1 MHATI
6 TIDLFERAALGAGM
20 DYILHYDVAA
30 LLITLIIMIQ
40 YYSNRRIN
48 LGVRRLFVE
57 MLLLAAFSSA
67 LDLVTI
73 YTIEHP
79 QSVPLVINYPLN
91 MLYLLSFNGVPM
103 LYFVYV
109 WQVTRPSVKWKKWEY
124 AAAFGPYVVDVLL
137 ILTTVFTHAVVYFD
151 DDLVYRHGPLM
162 IVLYIGAFYYMISV
176 LVRTL
181 RYRDRL
187 TRSQQYVVAFYTVG
201 TIASIAMQ
209 MLVSGL
215 LVVQFAMALALL
227 LMYMSLE
234 NPEDFTDTH
243 IGSFNRL
250 AFTETLSSYLR
261 AEKDFE
267 VLGIQIG
274 GIGYL
279 RSVIGLT
286 NINGLM
292 RLIADFLESI
302 SGRKRKVFYLEQS
315 RFMILAD
322 GKDMS
327 WEMYREV
334 LKRRFQRPFT
344 FEGMDFSLD
353 LALTLLPNNE
363 HQGITEAEDIIRMLE
378 CSLQEAEESGTELTV
393 IAGGQLLEKGRREGE
408 IVHILREA
416 VRNRRFEVYYQPIYS
431 VEKKRYC
438 SAEAL
443 IRLQDDRM
451 GYISPEEFV
460 PLAERHGLIIEM
472 GAFVFREVCRF
483 ITQNRLWEHGIEYI
497 DVNLSV
503 VQCMQENLHEQ
514 LTAIMDEFH
523 LPYHCINLEIT
534 ETAAVLSSENL
545 RNNMSR
551 LMEKGVN
558 FSLDDY
564 GTGFSNTASIIKYPF
579 HTIKLDKSMLWSST
593 ESEKA
598 MCALEHMIAMI
609 KSMHMEL
616 VCEGVETLSQATM
629 LEHMGCDYF
638 QGYYFSKPVTAAA
651 FIDLLTK
658 YTMDG
663 LTEGNR

>member
-1 MHATI
+1 MN
-6 TIDLFERAALGAGM
+6 
-20 DYILHYDVAA
+20 YILHYDVAA
-30 LLITLIIMIQ
+30 LLITLIIILQ

-48 LGVRRLFVE
+48 LGVRRLFVY
-57 MLLLAAFSSA
+57 MLVLATVSDA
-67 LDLVTI
+67 LDLITI

-79 QSVPLVINYPLN
+79 QCLPLAIHYPLN
-91 MLYLLSFNGVPM
+91 MLYLLSFNSIPM
-103 LYFVYV
+103 LYFLYV
-109 WQVTRPSVKWKKWEY
+109 WEVTKTSAKWEKWEY
-124 AAAFGPYVVDVLL
+124 VAGLGPYVLDAVL
-137 ILTTVFTHAVVYFD
+137 ILTTVFTHGVIYFD

-162 IVLYIGAFYYMISV
+162 LVLYIGAFYYMISV
-176 LVRTL
+176 LVRTI

-187 TRSQQYVVAFYTVG
+187 TRSQEFVAAFYTVG
-201 TIASIAMQ
+201 TIVGIAMQ
-209 MLVSGL
+209 MLASGL
-215 LVVQFAMALALL
+215 LIVQFAMALALL

-243 IGSFNRL
+243 IGAFNRL

-261 AEKDFE
+261 MEKDFE
-267 VLGIQIG
+267 VMGIQIG
-274 GIGYL
+274 GVGYL
-279 RSVIGLT
+279 RSVIGMT

-292 RLIADFLESI
+292 RLIAGFLESI
-302 SGRKRKVFYLEQS
+302 SGRNRKIFYLEQN
-315 RFMILAD
+315 RFMILAEGRD
-322 GKDMS
+322 VP
-327 WEMYREV
+327 WEMFREV

-353 LALTLLPNNE
+353 LALTLLPNKE
-363 HQGITEAEDIIRMLE
+363 HQGIIEAEDIIRMLE
-378 CSLQEAEESGTELTV
+378 CSLEEAEESGTELAV
-393 IAGGQLLEKGRREGE
+393 ISGGQLLEKGRREGE

-416 VRNRRFEVYYQPIYS
+416 VRNQRFEVYYQPIYS
-431 VEKKRYC
+431 VQKKRYC

-443 IRLQDDRM
+443 IRLRDERM

-472 GAFVFREVCRF
+472 GIFVFREVCRF

-514 LTAIMDEFH
+514 LLAIMDEYH

-534 ETAAVLSSENL
+534 ETAAVLSTESL
-545 RNNMSR
+545 HNNMTR

-598 MCALEHMIAMI
+598 MWALEYMIAMV

-616 VCEGVETLSQATM
+616 VCEGVETQAQAEM
-629 LEHMGCDYF
+629 LERMGCDYF
-638 QGYYFSKPVTAAA
+638 QGYYFSKPVNAAA
-651 FIDLLTK
+651 FLDLLLK
-658 YTMDG
+658 KQH
-663 LTEGNR
+663 E

>member
-1 MHATI
+1 
-6 TIDLFERAALGAGM
+6 M

-48 LGVRRLFVE
+48 LGVRRLFVY
-57 MLLLAAFSSA
+57 MLVLATVSDA
-67 LDLVTI
+67 LDLITV

-79 QSVPLVINYPLN
+79 QCLPLAIHYPLN
-91 MLYLLSFNGVPM
+91 MLYLLSFNSIPM
-103 LYFVYV
+103 LYFLYV
-109 WQVTRPSVKWKKWEY
+109 WEVTKPSVKWEKWEY
-124 AAAFGPYVVDVLL
+124 AAAYGPFAVDACL
-137 ILTTVFTHAVVYFD
+137 ILTTVFTHSVFYFD

-162 IVLYIGAFYYMISV
+162 AVLYAGAFYYMTAV
-176 LVRTL
+176 LVRTI

-187 TRSQQYVVAFYTVG
+187 TRSQEFVVVFYTVG
-201 TIASIAMQ
+201 TIASIALQ
-209 MLVSGL
+209 MLASGL
-215 LVVQFAMALALL
+215 LIVQFTMALALL

-243 IGSFNRL
+243 IGAFNRL
-250 AFTETLSSYLR
+250 AFTETISSYLR
-261 AEKDFE
+261 TEKDFE
-267 VLGIQIG
+267 VMGIQIG
-274 GIGYL
+274 GVGYL
-279 RSVIGLT
+279 RNVIGIT

-302 SGRKRKVFYLEQS
+302 SGRRRKVFYLEQS
-315 RFMILAD
+315 RFMILAED
-322 GKDMS
+322 KDVP
-327 WEMYREV
+327 WEMFREV

-344 FEGMDFSLD
+344 FKGMDFSLD
-353 LALTLLPNNE
+353 LALTLLPNKE

-378 CSLQEAEESGTELTV
+378 CSLEEAEESGTELAV
-393 IAGGQLLEKGRREGE
+393 ISGGQLLEKGRREGE

-416 VRNRRFEVYYQPIYS
+416 VRNQRFELYYQPIYS
-431 VEKKRYC
+431 VQKKRYC

-443 IRLQDDRM
+443 IRLRDERM

-460 PLAERHGLIIEM
+460 PLAEHHGLIIEM
-472 GAFVFREVCRF
+472 GTFVFREVCRF

-514 LTAIMDEFH
+514 LLAIMDEYH

-534 ETAAVLSSENL
+534 ETAAVLSTESL
-545 RNNMSR
+545 HNNMTR

-558 FSLDDY
+558 FSLDDF

-579 HTIKLDKSMLWSST
+579 HTIKLDKSMLWSSA

-598 MCALEHMIAMI
+598 MWALEYMIAMI
-609 KSMHMEL
+609 KSMQMEL
-616 VCEGVETLSQATM
+616 VCEGVETQAQAEM
-629 LEHMGCDYF
+629 LERMGCDYF
-638 QGYYFSKPVTAAA
+638 QGYFFSKPVNAET
-651 FIDLLTK
+651 FLELLLK
-658 YTMDG
+658 KQH
-663 LTEGNR
+663 E

>member
-1 MHATI
+1 MN
-6 TIDLFERAALGAGM
+6 
-20 DYILHYDVAA
+20 YILHYDVAA
-30 LLITLIIMIQ
+30 LLITLIIILQ

-48 LGVRRLFVE
+48 LGVRRLFVY
-57 MLLLAAFSSA
+57 MLVLATVSDA
-67 LDLVTI
+67 LDLITV

-79 QSVPLVINYPLN
+79 QCLPLAIHYPLN
-91 MLYLLSFNGVPM
+91 MLYLLSFNSIPM
-103 LYFVYV
+103 LYFLYV
-109 WQVTRPSVKWKKWEY
+109 WEVTKTSSKWEKWEY
-124 AAAFGPYVVDVLL
+124 VVAFGPYALDVVLV
-137 ILTTVFTHAVVYFD
+137 LTTAFTHGVIYFD
-151 DDLVYRHGPLM
+151 EDLVYRHGPLM

-176 LVRTL
+176 LVRTI
-181 RYRDRL
+181 RCRDRL
-187 TRSQQYVVAFYTVG
+187 TRSQEFVVVFYTVG
-201 TIASIAMQ
+201 TIASIALQ
-209 MLVSGL
+209 MLASGL
-215 LVVQFAMALALL
+215 LIVQFTMALALL

-243 IGSFNRL
+243 IGAFNRL
-250 AFTETLSSYLR
+250 AFTETISSYLR
-261 AEKDFE
+261 MEKDFE
-267 VLGIQIG
+267 VMGIQIG
-274 GIGYL
+274 GVGYL
-279 RSVIGLT
+279 RNVIGIT

-302 SGRKRKVFYLEQS
+302 SGRRRKVFYLEQS
-315 RFMILAD
+315 RFMILAE
-322 GKDMS
+322 GKDVP
-327 WEMYREV
+327 WEMFREV

-353 LALTLLPNNE
+353 LALTLLPNKE

-378 CSLQEAEESGTELTV
+378 CSLEEAEESGTELAV
-393 IAGGQLLEKGRREGE
+393 ISGGQLLEKGRREGE

-431 VEKKRYC
+431 VQKKRYC

-443 IRLQDDRM
+443 IRLRDERM

-460 PLAERHGLIIEM
+460 PLAEHHGLIIEM
-472 GAFVFREVCRF
+472 GIFVFREVCRF

-514 LTAIMDEFH
+514 LLAIMDEYH

-534 ETAAVLSSENL
+534 ETAAVLSTESL
-545 RNNMSR
+545 HNNMTR

-558 FSLDDY
+558 FSLDDF

-598 MCALEHMIAMI
+598 MWALEYMIAMI
-609 KSMHMEL
+609 KSMQMEL
-616 VCEGVETLSQATM
+616 VCEGVETQAQAEM
-629 LEHMGCDYF
+629 LERMGCDYF
-638 QGYYFSKPVTAAA
+638 QGYFFSKPVNAET
-651 FIDLLTK
+651 FLELLLK
-658 YTMDG
+658 KQH
-663 LTEGNR
+663 E

>member
-1 MHATI
+1 MN
-6 TIDLFERAALGAGM
+6 
-20 DYILHYDVAA
+20 YILHYDVAA
-30 LLITLIIMIQ
+30 LLITLIIILQ

-48 LGVRRLFVE
+48 LGVRRLFVY
-57 MLLLAAFSSA
+57 MLVLATVSDA
-67 LDLVTI
+67 LDLITV

-79 QSVPLVINYPLN
+79 QCLPLAIHYPLN
-91 MLYLLSFNGVPM
+91 MLYLLSFNSIPM
-103 LYFVYV
+103 LYFLYV
-109 WQVTRPSVKWKKWEY
+109 WEVTKTSSKWEKWEY
-124 AAAFGPYVVDVLL
+124 VVAFGPYALDVVLV
-137 ILTTVFTHAVVYFD
+137 LTTAFTHGVIYFD
-151 DDLVYRHGPLM
+151 EDLVYRHGPLM

-176 LVRTL
+176 LVRTI
-181 RYRDRL
+181 RCRDRL
-187 TRSQQYVVAFYTVG
+187 TRSQEFVVVFYTVG
-201 TIASIAMQ
+201 TIASIALQ
-209 MLVSGL
+209 MLASGL
-215 LVVQFAMALALL
+215 LIVQFTMALALL

-243 IGSFNRL
+243 IGAFNRL
-250 AFTETLSSYLR
+250 AFTETISSYLR
-261 AEKDFE
+261 MEKDFE
-267 VLGIQIG
+267 VMGIQIG
-274 GIGYL
+274 GVGYL
-279 RSVIGLT
+279 RNVIGIT

-302 SGRKRKVFYLEQS
+302 SGRRRKVFYLEQS

-322 GKDMS
+322 GKDVP
-327 WEMYREV
+327 WEMFREV

-353 LALTLLPNNE
+353 LALTLLPNKE

-378 CSLQEAEESGTELTV
+378 CSLEEAEESGTELAV
-393 IAGGQLLEKGRREGE
+393 ISGGQLLEKGRREGE

-431 VEKKRYC
+431 VQKKRYC

-443 IRLQDDRM
+443 IRLRDERM

-460 PLAERHGLIIEM
+460 PLAEHHGLIIEM
-472 GAFVFREVCRF
+472 GSFVFREVCRF

-514 LTAIMDEFH
+514 LLAIMDEYH

-534 ETAAVLSSENL
+534 ETAAVLSTESL
-545 RNNMSR
+545 HNNMTR

-558 FSLDDY
+558 FSLDDF

-598 MCALEHMIAMI
+598 MWALEYMIAMI
-609 KSMHMEL
+609 KSMQMEL
-616 VCEGVETLSQATM
+616 VCEGVETQAQAEM
-629 LEHMGCDYF
+629 LERMGCDYF
-638 QGYYFSKPVTAAA
+638 QGYFFSKPVNAET
-651 FIDLLTK
+651 FLELLLK
-658 YTMDG
+658 KQH
-663 LTEGNR
+663 E